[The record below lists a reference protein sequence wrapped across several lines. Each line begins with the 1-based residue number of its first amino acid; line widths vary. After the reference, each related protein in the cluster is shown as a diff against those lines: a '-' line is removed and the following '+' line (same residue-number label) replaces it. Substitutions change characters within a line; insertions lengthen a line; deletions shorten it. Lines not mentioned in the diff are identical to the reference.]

1 MNCGICNL
9 IIEDIQPKTTLMC
22 GHTFHTRCFII
33 IIMTNDIE
41 RIKCTH
47 CDDKVV
53 TQDIYQEVYP
63 IRENVC
69 TVLEE
74 SSEEFRNI
82 VTTTIH
88 KYKECLKSEK
98 KYRIKINPVFT
109 EYKKNVKPQL
119 EILKNYIKAKK
130 KEIKSLE
137 EYKDLLKKRREFVTS
152 INKIINT
159 YNVSLIDFKDFI
171 REYKKII
178 FSRKI
183 IRNIYCSLPY
193 TLDRKFSIRIS

>member
-1 MNCGICNL
+1 
-9 IIEDIQPKTTLMC
+9 
-22 GHTFHTRCFII
+22 
-33 IIMTNDIE
+33 MTNDIE
-41 RIKCTH
+41 RIICTH

-137 EYKDLLKKRREFVTS
+137 EYKDLSKKRREFVTS